1 MKTSIFIIFSI
12 VILILTLLICLYF
25 LQPKKEEFN
34 VVTIGE
40 QDRIINAQSINAL
53 ANAIVI
59 YSQMISQQLPTI
71 TKNVINDL
79 SNNVIKS
86 ITITSNRPNDP
97 PTKMGDLKLTLNN
110 VPLNGNMNN
119 IITSIIPLNQL
130 LMMARRIDDMIND
143 SIKNIK
149 SINIQTK

>member
-12 VILILTLLICLYF
+12 VILILTLLLCLYF

-34 VVTIGE
+34 VVTMGK
-40 QDRIINAQSINAL
+40 QDDTINAQSINAL

-86 ITITSNRPNDP
+86 ITITPNSPNDP

-130 LMMARRIDDMIND
+130 LMMARIIDDMINN